1 MNKDISNKN
10 DLCNKYCDK
19 NKRLPLLM
27 LENQITEDID
37 GGNDFEVRFVLFVL
51 SALLYPIMKL
61 FVKCFFQNLLED
73 MASINKMNWTKLVL
87 SYLVHKIQ
95 KFNTNKQSEV
105 IPLYIIYFIMDLEF
119 VIKSEVN

>member
-27 LENQITEDID
+27 LENQIKEDID
-37 GGNDFEVRFVLFVL
+37 GGNDFKVCFVLFVL

-61 FVKCFFQNLLED
+61 FVKCFLQNLLED

-95 KFNTNKQSEV
+95 KFNTNK
-105 IPLYIIYFIMDLEF
+105 
-119 VIKSEVN
+119 